1 MKTPVVLLLAV
12 LSPVGIAIAQAHSG
26 HSAHS
31 ANSAHSASHHSASH
45 SHSARTA
52 SLDPVGIYDLDLDMH
67 GQVTSAVLS
76 ITLEKDKKLKGTLE
90 VHGQSI
96 ELETVTVEDD
106 VVTLASGSELTLTL
120 TFKNDNE
127 LLGKWVRSEQSG
139 LLSGTRRKS

>member
-1 MKTPVVLLLAV
+1 MKTPVVFLLA
-12 LSPVGIAIAQAHSG
+12 LLTPVGVTTAQSHSG

-31 ANSAHSASHHSASH
+31 ASHQSAKSAHSAQSAFP
-45 SHSARTA
+45 A
-52 SLDPVGIYDLDLDMH
+52 SFNAVGIYDLDLDMH

-76 ITLEKDKKLKGTLE
+76 ITLEKDKTLKGTLE
-90 VHGQSI
+90 VHGQTI
-96 ELETVTVEDD
+96 ELETVTVEDH

-120 TFKNDNE
+120 TFRNDNE